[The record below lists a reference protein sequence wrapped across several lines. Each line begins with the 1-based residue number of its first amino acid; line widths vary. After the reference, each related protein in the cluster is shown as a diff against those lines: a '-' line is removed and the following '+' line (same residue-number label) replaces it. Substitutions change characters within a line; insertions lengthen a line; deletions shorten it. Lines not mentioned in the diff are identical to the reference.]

1 MVIRRYLAIGAA
13 ALTVG
18 LAVFLRAGGTAL
30 AVLLGL
36 CLALGIIKALRP
48 LWRPLLCG
56 LLAAALMGGLYAW
69 RYTAAEQLTGCE
81 LSFTGTVLEVSPY
94 TAHRSTVYA
103 RVGGQHRV
111 IDLTAYLPE
120 EETPL
125 AGERI
130 AGTLT
135 ITGAE
140 SEGDTLLLS
149 GGVALKA
156 RQLTA
161 EPAEEIFSPLGW
173 LLRLRRQTIEQL
185 NALGEGESAALVAAM
200 LTADTADLPAGLRT
214 ALSRA
219 GISHLLAVSGL
230 HLSILLAVCGKLGD
244 LLLWS
249 RKRKALYSG
258 LCCLTMIVLAG
269 FSASVLRAALMA
281 GLALGAPLRG
291 RRGDGLTGLGLRG
304 YPGYPAAGPAIGPP
318 VACRPPQPVGQP
330 AVGKRLRFA
339 GSTAGHPAHH
349 GAQLRLSARIQPA

>member
-161 EPAEEIFSPLGW
+161 EPAEESFSPLGW
-173 LLRLRRQTIEQL
+173 LLKLRRQTIEQL
-185 NALGEGESAALVAAM
+185 NA
-200 LTADTADLPAGLRT
+200 
-214 ALSRA
+214 
-219 GISHLLAVSGL
+219 
-230 HLSILLAVCGKLGD
+230 
-244 LLLWS
+244 
-249 RKRKALYSG
+249 
-258 LCCLTMIVLAG
+258 
-269 FSASVLRAALMA
+269 
-281 GLALGAPLRG
+281 
-291 RRGDGLTGLGLRG
+291 
-304 YPGYPAAGPAIGPP
+304 
-318 VACRPPQPVGQP
+318 
-330 AVGKRLRFA
+330 
-339 GSTAGHPAHH
+339 
-349 GAQLRLSARIQPA
+349 

>member
-1 MVIRRYLAIGAA
+1 M
-13 ALTVG
+13 
-18 LAVFLRAGGTAL
+18 
-30 AVLLGL
+30 
-36 CLALGIIKALRP
+36 
-48 LWRPLLCG
+48 
-56 LLAAALMGGLYAW
+56 
-69 RYTAAEQLTGCE
+69 
-81 LSFTGTVLEVSPY
+81 
-94 TAHRSTVYA
+94 
-103 RVGGQHRV
+103 
-111 IDLTAYLPE
+111 
-120 EETPL
+120 
-125 AGERI
+125 
-130 AGTLT
+130 
-135 ITGAE
+135 
-140 SEGDTLLLS
+140 
-149 GGVALKA
+149 ALKA

-161 EPAEEIFSPLGW
+161 EPAEESFSPLGW

-291 RRGDGLTGLGLRG
+291 RRGDGLTGLGFAAAILLLCNPAAVWELSFLLSCGATLGILLLARPLARLWPAARRSRWAACCG
-304 YPGYPAAGPAIGPP
+304 KAPAFHWRRSWAPCPSRRSASAICPHTACFKPWCCRWCMASWCSPSSPSLPAAGCG
-318 VACRPPQPVGQP
+318 G
-330 AVGKRLRFA
+330 
-339 GSTAGHPAHH
+339 
-349 GAQLRLSARIQPA
+349 LSLYRCQVLCAAA